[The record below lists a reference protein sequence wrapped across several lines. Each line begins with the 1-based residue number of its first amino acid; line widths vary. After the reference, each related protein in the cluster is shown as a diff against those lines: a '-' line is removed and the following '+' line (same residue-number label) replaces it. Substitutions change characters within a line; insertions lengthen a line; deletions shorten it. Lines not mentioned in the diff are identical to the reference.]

1 MQGDAIVTR
10 ANRRSVFWLTA
21 VVLGATALSG
31 CVVAPM
37 GPAYTSGY
45 YDEGTVVADIA
56 PPAPYVE
63 TIPVAPFAG
72 AIWIGGF
79 WDWSGGRHVWR
90 PGHYERPRPGFN
102 YRQPGWAH
110 GPDGRWMLHR
120 GGWDHGHDR

>member
-10 ANRRSVFWLTA
+10 ANRRSVLWLTA

-56 PPAPYVE
+56 PPAP
-63 TIPVAPFAG
+63 T
-72 AIWIGGF
+72 
-79 WDWSGGRHVWR
+79 WR
-90 PGHYERPRPGFN
+90 PF
-102 YRQPGWAH
+102 
-110 GPDGRWMLHR
+110 L
-120 GGWDHGHDR
+120 